1 MSSERLARSELKQI
15 QEKLDAAAQAKA
27 ERAAQA
33 EGPDKEDAATMLYG
47 SPRAGSTSGTA
58 VQAAQGSESYQESA
72 GTYSMDSSV
81 EDDMTDQSNDDLK
94 PAGGPL
100 WPFPPPDVHF
110 PNNAFPIGSPF
121 FGGHLTNPRDN
132 PYIGTSVHSLS
143 NPQSLTASNKSARD
157 ALVGTQRDSA
167 SPEDDDR
174 PRRKRNES
182 NYGSSRVHMRLQG
195 TTDDGSP
202 VTERRQQDIHILSSL
217 KAQIAKT
224 AEGTEELEEDIS
236 GVEGNP
242 QVAPGHGTKT
252 LSVFLFGVQGHLVQ
266 QAADV
271 VETPMRLRLS
281 GRIVVRPSSH
291 KSNSHPI
298 TLVFQHLFYCGER
311 GKRC

>member
-1 MSSERLARSELKQI
+1 VSSERLARSELKQI

-33 EGPDKEDAATMLYG
+33 EGPDKEEAATMLYG

-58 VQAAQGSESYQESA
+58 VQEAQGSESYQEAA

-100 WPFPPPDVHF
+100 WPFPPPDVHT
-110 PNNAFPIGSPF
+110 FPIESPF
-121 FGGHLTNPRDN
+121 FGGHLTNPRGN

-143 NPQSLTASNKSARD
+143 NPQSLAASNKSARD
-157 ALVGTQRDSA
+157 ALVGTQRDST

-174 PRRKRNES
+174 PRRKRNDS
-182 NYGSSRVHMRLQG
+182 NYGSCRIHMRLQG

-217 KAQIAKT
+217 KAQIEKT
-224 AEGTEELEEDIS
+224 VEGTEELEEDIS
-236 GVEGNP
+236 GVEGN
-242 QVAPGHGTKT
+242 QHVSPGHGTKT

-281 GRIVVRPSSH
+281 GRIVVRPNSL

-298 TLVFQHLFYCGER
+298 TLVFQHLFLW
-311 GKRC
+311 